1 MITKL
6 VNTIVTPK
14 EVGKIR
20 NKNSDTVL
28 SSDTANELS
37 IFLRVAIKSYE
48 VMINHP
54 FLRRQCVDPNDPN
67 PNGPLRR
74 RNGAP
79 PFDA

>member
-6 VNTIVTPK
+6 VNTIVPPK

-28 SSDTANELS
+28 IQQMNCLS
-37 IFLRVAIKSYE
+37 FLRVAIKSYE